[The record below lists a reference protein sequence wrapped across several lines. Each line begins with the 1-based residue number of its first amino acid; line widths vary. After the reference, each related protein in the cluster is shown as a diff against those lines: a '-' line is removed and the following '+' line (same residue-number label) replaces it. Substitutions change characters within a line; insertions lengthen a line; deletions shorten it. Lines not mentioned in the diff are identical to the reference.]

1 MSTPEEI
8 AASITLKDSL
18 PRAWFT
24 EAGDPDGIVTAL
36 VSVLDAGVQAD
47 YAEITALRSAW
58 QPLLCDARFLPY
70 LAQKLGWSLEDS
82 VTSPTGELASRTEV
96 VRFQRKL
103 VSLLVALYRQK
114 GTQPGI
120 VNGLRLFLGM
130 DVTIRGL
137 FADGWRLGQSHL
149 GGKRVAVTASGS
161 STTFIDLS
169 STGST
174 PLRYTVD
181 AGSLSVWRN
190 GVLLRRGQYLESAA
204 GITLVTADTVYIADG
219 SETAGT
225 PIALGFSY
233 VIGAGVL
240 NVYLN
245 GSRLI
250 DNSWSEPTTTSITLT
265 GALQRGDEV
274 IVRRNTGP
282 TALTAGDAVVVRS
295 IEDDP
300 TRLAPD
306 FETTPERALRL
317 IVEFPRVLL
326 VPELFAA
333 QRIVDVMRP
342 AKANVVLVQPSTA
355 RNDRARW
362 RLGTGAGVGLGR
374 GTRLGRGP

>member
-1 MSTPEEI
+1 MTDPV
-8 AASITLKDSL
+8 ITLRDSL
-18 PRAWFT
+18 PRTWFSGDASDP
-24 EAGDPDGIVTAL
+24 AGIMAAL
-36 VSVLDAGVQAD
+36 VDVLDAGVQAD
-47 YAEITALRSAW
+47 YAEITALRRAW

-82 VTSPTGELASRTEV
+82 VTSPTGELASRAEV

-130 DVTIRGL
+130 DVRIRGL

-149 GGKRVAVTASGS
+149 GGKRIAITAAGGETSV
-161 STTFIDLS
+161 DLS
-169 STGST
+169 AGGAH

-190 GVLLRRGQYLESAA
+190 GTLLNRGQYIESAS
-204 GITLVTADTVYIADG
+204 GITLVTASTVYVADG
-219 SETAGT
+219 AEAGGGRT
-225 PIALGFSY
+225 VPLGFSY
-233 VIGAGVL
+233 TTGVGAL

-274 IVRRNTGP
+274 IVRRVTGP
-282 TALTAGDAVVVRS
+282 TALTAGDVVVVRS
-295 IEDDP
+295 LEDDP

-306 FETTPERALRL
+306 FETSPERALRL
-317 IVEFPRVLL
+317 IIEFPRALL

-333 QRIVDVMRP
+333 QRIVDVMKP
-342 AKANVVLVQPSTA
+342 AKANVVLVQPTEA
-355 RNDRARW
+355 VRARPRW
-362 RLGTGAGVGLGR
+362 TLGASRLGR
-374 GTRLGRGP
+374 GTRLAVG